1 MERQAA
7 MIERQITEIEMAIEA
22 VKAEKG
28 ERYTIKQMEKTKII
42 KRKAE
47 PIERYFPQGQCSNL

>member
-1 MERQAA
+1 

-28 ERYTIKQMEKTKII
+28 ERYPIKQMEKTK
-42 KRKAE
+42 
-47 PIERYFPQGQCSNL
+47 NH

>member
-1 MERQAA
+1 

-28 ERYTIKQMEKTKII
+28 ERYTIKQMEKQKII
-42 KRKAE
+42 RRKAE